1 MRQSRRRRL
10 HGLVPVLATA
20 VAVGTSVAAAQ
31 AGTMAPHHKTGVTSA
46 DPGCSLNQPSSET
59 KHVIYLQFDN
69 VHLTRDNPN
78 VPSDLEQMPNLLNF
92 LGGNG
97 VVDSNHHTPLIA
109 HTGNDILTSIT
120 GLYGSNQG
128 QPVSNSYRYYN
139 PNGTTNSAASFAY
152 WTDGVADF
160 STATPTDTAY
170 TMVTQS
176 GKNTPAPW
184 VSYTR
189 SGCDVGSVATAN
201 TVLENTSID
210 IPKVFGPTSAEAAEL
225 KANPSQAYA
234 DFVGVGVHCAK
245 DSTLCANSTNAK
257 SDLLP
262 DEPGGYTGYQALYGA
277 KYTNPAISPSGP
289 VTQVNGST
297 PIIDPTTGTNAF
309 PGFDG
314 MTAANSLGYVA
325 QMQEAGVPVT
335 YAYLSDAHDN
345 HATAHAYGPGEAGYV
360 AALKSYDTAFGQF
373 FTRLAKDGINKSNT
387 LFVVTSDENDHF
399 AGGSP
404 TPASCD
410 GVTVP
415 CTYST
420 IGEVNANIKGLLAT
434 QQNTTT
440 PFGIHADS
448 APNYWVNGNPAQTD
462 ATTRSFEKS
471 VAAVTAT
478 DPYTGQTGP
487 IVNYLADQTEMKI
500 LHMVSGDP
508 LRTPTVTEFANPD
521 YYVYGGAANCT
532 AACVQI
538 QSAFAWNH
546 GDFSPDINTTWLG
559 LVGPGVKHL
568 GVTNA
573 VWSDHTDIRPTMM
586 ALLGLKDDYTSDGVP
601 LIGFLKADALP
612 HSVRDERKEYEALA
626 AVYKQLDASVG
637 AFATATLKTSTAAIE
652 STSTGD
658 ATYLQTEAALAALGQ
673 ERDAVA
679 AQINWLI
686 SSQFFGPTTP
696 DVFSPNG
703 IQGSGHNAPIP
714 TLIAKAGS
722 LISRA

>member
-1 MRQSRRRRL
+1 MRQVRKGRL
-10 HGLVPVLATA
+10 RGLLPVLATA
-20 VAVGTSVAAAQ
+20 VAVGTSAAAAQ
-31 AGTMAPHHKTGVTSA
+31 AGTVVPQHRIGVTSA
-46 DPGCSLNQPSSET
+46 DPGCSLSQPDSKI

-92 LGGNG
+92 LKGNG
-97 VVDSNHHTPLIA
+97 TLDSNHHTPLIA

-128 QPVSNSYRYYN
+128 QPIANSYRYYT
-139 PNGTTNSAASFAY
+139 PSGATNSAASFAY

-160 STATPTDTAY
+160 STPTPTDSAP
-170 TMVTQS
+170 TMVTQD

-189 SGCDVGSVATAN
+189 AGCDFGSVATAN
-201 TVLENTSID
+201 TVLENTQID
-210 IPKVFGPTSAEAAEL
+210 VPKVFGSTSPEAAEL
-225 KANPSQAYA
+225 AANPSQAYA

-245 DSTLCANSTNAK
+245 DSTLCANSSQAK
-257 SDLLP
+257 ADLLP

-277 KYTNPAISPSGP
+277 KYTNPAISPTSP
-289 VTQVNGST
+289 VTQVDGTT

-345 HATAHAYGPGEAGYV
+345 HTTAHAYGPGEAGYV
-360 AALKSYDTAFGQF
+360 AALKSYDTAFGRF
-373 FTRLAKDGINKSNT
+373 FTRLAKDGIDKSNT
-387 LFVVTSDENDHF
+387 LFVVTADENDHF
-399 AGGSP
+399 TGGSP
-404 TPASCD
+404 SPANCD

-415 CTYST
+415 CTYAT
-420 IGEVNANIKGLLAT
+420 LGEVNANIKGLLVT

-440 PFGIHADS
+440 AFGVHADS
-448 APNYWVNGNPAQTD
+448 APNYYVNGNPAQAD
-462 ATTRSFEKS
+462 ATARTFEKA
-471 VAAVTAT
+471 VGAVTAT

-487 IVNYLADQTEMKI
+487 IASYLADQTEMKI

-521 YYVYGGAANCT
+521 YYLYGGAANCT

-559 LVGPGVKHL
+559 LVGPGVQKL

-573 VWSDHTDIRPTMM
+573 VWSDHTDIRPTML
-586 ALLGLKDDYTSDGVP
+586 ALLGLKDDYVSDGVP
-601 LIGFLKADALP
+601 LIGFFKSSALP
-612 HSVRDERKEYEALA
+612 HSVRRNLAQYEALEA
-626 AVYKQLDASVG
+626 SYKQLNASVG
-637 AFATATLKTSTAAIE
+637 QFATATLTTATAAIE
-652 STSTGD
+652 STSAGD
-658 ATYLQTEAALAALGQ
+658 ATYLQTDAALAALGQ
-673 ERDAVA
+673 ERDVVA
-679 AQINWLI
+679 AQMNQLIN
-686 SSQFFGPTTP
+686 SQFFGPAP
-696 DVFSPNG
+696 AALAPHG
-703 IQGSGHNAPIP
+703 IQGSGHDSGIP
-714 TLIAKAGS
+714 SLISKAGS
-722 LISRA
+722 LITQA